1 MIIVACPYLQTV
13 RASTTY
19 HIPGESTSSP
29 EHAGALG
36 HRCVRDVTGL
46 PSGGVSLDRS
56 SPRQRTD
63 IDADQVK
70 QSQLMTT

>member
-29 EHAGALG
+29 EHAGALAG
-36 HRCVRDVTGL
+36 SL
-46 PSGGVSLDRS
+46 PGGASGGSWLL
-56 SPRQRTD
+56 
-63 IDADQVK
+63 A
-70 QSQLMTT
+70 